1 MIGCQTVEKGRLW
14 SSLKQDLGSGS
25 TMSIRSRLRHTLA
38 LATDDSESKGD
49 CELGGATELYYACG
63 PMYVGRQV
71 NRQP

>member
-25 TMSIRSRLRHTLA
+25 TMGIRSRPRHTLA
-38 LATDDSESKGD
+38 LATDDSEFKGD
-49 CELGGATELYYACG
+49 GGLGGGTELYYAYG

-71 NRQP
+71 DRQP